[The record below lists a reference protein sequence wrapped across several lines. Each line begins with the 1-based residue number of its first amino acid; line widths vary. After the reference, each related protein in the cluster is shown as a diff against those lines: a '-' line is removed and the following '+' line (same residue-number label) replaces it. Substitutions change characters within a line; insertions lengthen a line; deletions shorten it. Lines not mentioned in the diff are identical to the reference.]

1 MKTKKHIPFDSL
13 PRDYA
18 GLCRLLLPR
27 PIHDRVNYDN
37 TLEMAEAF
45 AGFEKRMNRDQADHF
60 DLLCALIEDYE
71 ATATPQRTP
80 LQTLEHL
87 LAEHGLSAADLS
99 RLLGSHRTLGPMILR
114 GERSITADH
123 ARALGRHFGL
133 PAGVFIE

>member
-1 MKTKKHIPFDSL
+1 MKTKKSVPFDSL

-18 GLCRLLLPR
+18 GLSRLLMPR

-37 TLEMAEAF
+37 TVEMAEAF
-45 AGFEKRMNRDQADHF
+45 AGFEKRMNRDQTDYF
-60 DLLCALIEDYE
+60 DLLCSLIEDYE
-71 ATATPQRTP
+71 NAASPERTP
-80 LQTLEHL
+80 LQMLEHL
-87 LAEHGLSAADLS
+87 LAEHKMSAADLS
-99 RLLGSHRTLGPMILR
+99 RVLGSHRTLGPMILR

>member
-1 MKTKKHIPFDSL
+1 MKTKQGIPFDSL

-18 GLCRLLLPR
+18 GLCRLLMPR
-27 PIHDRVNYDN
+27 TIHDRVNYEN
-37 TLEMAEAF
+37 TVEMAEAF
-45 AGFEKRMNRDQADHF
+45 AGFEERINQDQTDYF

-71 ATATPQRTP
+71 ETAAPERTP
-80 LQTLEHL
+80 LQMLEHL

-99 RLLGSHRTLGPMILR
+99 RVLGSHRTLGPMILR
-114 GERSITADH
+114 GERSITAEH